1 MSTVLMAMM
10 RRGRGEPGQPGA
22 RLFSKGARAPAGAAS
37 LGSQEEPRCAGSRK
51 ELGRPGGCVKA
62 GEGRAPGE
70 LMTGSRGPQRRATA
84 PAGWSES

>member
-10 RRGRGEPGQPGA
+10 GRGRGEPAQPGA

-37 LGSQEEPRCAGSRK
+37 LGSQEEPRCAGSRE

-70 LMTGSRGPQRRATA
+70 LMPGRRGPQRRATA

>member
-10 RRGRGEPGQPGA
+10 PRGRGEPGQPGA
-22 RLFSKGARAPAGAAS
+22 RLFSKGARASAGAAS